1 MKIKI
6 KNLGILK
13 QGEFTLGDLTII
25 CGKNNTGKTYVTY
38 SLFGFLNFWNNI
50 INCEIEQ
57 NNIQKLLSEGI
68 VQINLQQYLE
78 NSQQIIEDGC
88 RKYIE
93 LLPFVFSSPEN
104 SFKNTTF
111 SVDIDLA
118 QNKLNQKYEEFIG
131 STNKQIFSLE
141 KKEDSPEL
149 LITLLSEDKEI
160 EISENVI
167 KKIISSTI
175 KHIVFAQFFPN
186 SFIVSAE
193 RTGTAIFRQELE
205 TPRILLHETRTIKYP
220 LAVKKNLEF
229 IKELDIIVKQNS
241 FIIKEYPEILN
252 DFTNIIGGI
261 YNLDKNDQIYFIPTG
276 KKIKLSMDES
286 SSAVRSLLDLGFYL
300 KHIAKKG
307 DLLIIDEPELNL
319 HPENQR
325 LIARLL
331 ARLIN
336 LDIKVLITTHS
347 DYIIKELNTL
357 IMLNQDKPYLQEIAL
372 REGYRKEELLC
383 PNQLKVYIA
392 KEDLMVL
399 DNRQRR
405 TRCQTLVEADITP
418 NLGIEVSSFDDTIET
433 MNRIQDEI
441 IWGG

>member
-6 KNLGILK
+6 KNLGIFK
-13 QGEFTLGDLTII
+13 QAEFTLGDLTII

-38 SLFGFLNFWNNI
+38 SLFGFLNFWHNI
-50 INCEIEQ
+50 ISCEIEQ
-57 NNIQKLLSEGI
+57 TDIEKLLREGI
-68 VQINLQQYLE
+68 VHINLGKYLD
-78 NSQQIIEDGC
+78 NSQQIIEYGC
-88 RKYIE
+88 RKYID

-104 SFKNTTF
+104 SFKNTSF
-111 SVDIDLA
+111 SIDIDLGKN
-118 QNKLNQKYEEFIG
+118 QLNQKYEEFIG

-141 KKEDSPEL
+141 KKEDSKEL
-149 LITLLSEDKEI
+149 VITLLSENKEI

-167 KKIISSTI
+167 KKIISSII
-175 KHIVFAQFFPN
+175 KNIVFSQFFPN
-186 SFIVSAE
+186 PFIVSAE

-205 TPRILLHETRTIKYP
+205 TPRILLHEAKTIKYP
-220 LAVKKNLEF
+220 LAVKKNIEF
-229 IKELDIIVKQNS
+229 IKDLDIIVKQDS
-241 FIIKEYPEILN
+241 FIIKEYPDILN

-261 YNLDKNDQIYFIPTG
+261 YNINKNDQIYFVPTG

-286 SSAVRSLLDLGFYL
+286 SSGVRSLLDLGFYL

-372 REGYRKEELLC
+372 REGYRKEELLS

-392 KEDLMVL
+392 KEELISL

-418 NLGIEVSSFDDTIET
+418 DLGIEVSSFDDTIET

-441 IWGG
+441 IWGE